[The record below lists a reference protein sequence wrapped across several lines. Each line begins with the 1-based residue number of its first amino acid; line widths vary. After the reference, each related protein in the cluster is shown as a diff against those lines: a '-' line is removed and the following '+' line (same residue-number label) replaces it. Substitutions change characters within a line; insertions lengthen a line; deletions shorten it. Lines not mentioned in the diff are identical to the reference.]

1 MRMVKFLIARLRHS
15 LGAIR
20 VVRVTRLLQALR
32 STPEFPH
39 IASTQMPLLKISLV
53 GQQNTF
59 RVLSSLLAF
68 NHHSDPLTV
77 HSAGELFSSDLQS
90 RTLRNLFDF
99 YGSDKGE
106 KHDYDLVYSHLLE
119 NREAPNLDIFE
130 IGLGTNNID
139 TPSNMG
145 KDGSPGASLRA
156 WRDYFP
162 NAAVVGADI
171 DKRVLFSE
179 ANIVTYE
186 LDQTSAESWK
196 LLKARLGNQMFD
208 LIIDDGLHAP
218 FANLTTLIEASS
230 LIKEKGIIVI
240 EDVPDRSL
248 DIWKVVP
255 LILGKDWQIQIVR
268 GKVENLIIF
277 RKNQTILQDVC

>member
-1 MRMVKFLIARLRHS
+1 MRMVSFCVARFRHF
-15 LGAIR
+15 LGAVR
-20 VVRVTRLLQALR
+20 VVRVSPLLEALR
-32 STPEFPH
+32 KTPDFPH
-39 IASTQMPLLKISLV
+39 VASTQLPLLEISLM
-53 GQQNTF
+53 GYQNTF
-59 RVLSSLLAF
+59 RALSSLLAF
-68 NHHSDPLTV
+68 NHHSNPPNV
-77 HSAGELFSSDLQS
+77 YSAGEMFSSDEQQQ
-90 RTLRNLFDF
+90 TLRNLFDF
-99 YGSDKGE
+99 YGSDKGK

-119 NREAPNLDIFE
+119 DRKASNLDIFE

-156 WRDYFP
+156 WRDFFP
-162 NAAVVGADI
+162 NAAVVGADV
-171 DKRVLFSE
+171 DKRILFSE

-196 LLKARLGNQMFD
+196 LLKARLGKQMFD

-218 FANLTTLIEASS
+218 FANLTTLIEGSS
-230 LIKEKGIIVI
+230 LLKEKGIIVI

-248 DIWKVVP
+248 AIWKVVP
-255 LILGKDWQIQIVR
+255 LILGKDWQVQIVR

-277 RKNQTILQDVC
+277 RKN